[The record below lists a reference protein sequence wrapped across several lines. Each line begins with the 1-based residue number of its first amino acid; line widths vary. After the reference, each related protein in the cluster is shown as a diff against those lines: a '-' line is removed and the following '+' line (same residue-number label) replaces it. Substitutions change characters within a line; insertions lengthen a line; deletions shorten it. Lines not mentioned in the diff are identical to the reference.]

1 MFHNWISSL
10 HPLSGCLVLEKQSSS
25 GSVATTSDPFA
36 ASDDDLIALIDD
48 VSRQSSLGCSY
59 VGALALKYV
68 PSSIIQQAGHPL
80 IAGTAT
86 TLTELEDGKAYLTDF
101 SNPPR
106 PRPLRH
112 HIFIRTPSESK
123 LMEARQLVANIN
135 SLFDSKDPSS
145 LQAFLSVH
153 PSSLREISFR
163 EDILNKV
170 VASYLLATALKKDVF
185 KDTRGDQPHERN
197 DLEDDVERALA
208 CGA

>member
-1 MFHNWISSL
+1 
-10 HPLSGCLVLEKQSSS
+10 
-25 GSVATTSDPFA
+25 
-36 ASDDDLIALIDD
+36 
-48 VSRQSSLGCSY
+48 
-59 VGALALKYV
+59 
-68 PSSIIQQAGHPL
+68 
-80 IAGTAT
+80 
-86 TLTELEDGKAYLTDF
+86 
-101 SNPPR
+101 
-106 PRPLRH
+106 
-112 HIFIRTPSESK
+112 
-123 LMEARQLVANIN
+123 MEARQLVANIN